1 LIQKKKGSRPSR
13 PGAGSTRCFA
23 SEPKAYFPA
32 PADVGQQELLVHIL
46 PDANLRLVYLTWNF
60 MLSRL
65 VRRPGPRI
73 LAHCQNQHETDV
85 SL

>member
-32 PADVGQQELLVHIL
+32 PADVGQQEHIQSLRIALVSVLDLEFHAFAVGPKTRATDPGAL
-46 PDANLRLVYLTWNF
+46 PVPA
-60 MLSRL
+60 
-65 VRRPGPRI
+65 
-73 LAHCQNQHETDV
+73 
-85 SL
+85 